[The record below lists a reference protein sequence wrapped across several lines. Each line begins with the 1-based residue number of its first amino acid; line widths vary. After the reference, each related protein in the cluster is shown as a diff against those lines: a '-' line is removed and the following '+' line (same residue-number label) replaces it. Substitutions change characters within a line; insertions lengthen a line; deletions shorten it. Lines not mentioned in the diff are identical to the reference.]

1 MGKNLKGKECG
12 KEICQENDGV
22 CIARFVNALK
32 MFPTIPETCNRL
44 EKAKYEDKH
53 INVFVSAD
61 MTEASLVGAVK
72 QFESCFGKN
81 GEVTAYK
88 SVKSS

>member
-22 CIARFVNALK
+22 CIARFVNALGK
-32 MFPTIPETCNRL
+32 RQEKCFSTIPETCNWL

-72 QFESCFGKN
+72 QFENCFGKN
-81 GEVTAYK
+81 GEEMAK
-88 SVKSS
+88 